1 VDGVRVLLGCD
12 YNDGIGGTV
21 FVRGLSEPVAAP
33 HADRLVAIFG
43 HMGARIVPVD
53 TVSPHG
59 AAPVRVEAVEAVMPE
74 AAPPPT
80 AEPLPAP
87 VTRPRLPRRL

>member
-1 VDGVRVLLGCD
+1 MDGVRVLLGCD

-59 AAPVRVEAVEAVMPE
+59 VAPVRVEAVEAEPPPAPAA
-74 AAPPPT
+74 AAPI
-80 AEPLPAP
+80 A
-87 VTRPRLPRRL
+87 RPRLPRRL

>member
-1 VDGVRVLLGCD
+1 MDGVRVLLGCD
-12 YNDGIGGTV
+12 FNDGIGGTV
-21 FVRGLSEPVAAP
+21 FARGLSEPVAAP

-59 AAPVRVEAVEAVMPE
+59 VAPVRVEAVEAVDPD
-74 AAPPPT
+74 PPPIP
-80 AEPLPAP
+80 APLP
-87 VTRPRLPRRL
+87 VRPSKPSRGR

>member
-1 VDGVRVLLGCD
+1 MDGVRVLLDCD

-59 AAPVRVEAVEAVMPE
+59 VAPVRVEVVEAVEAVE
-74 AAPPPT
+74 AVPP
-80 AEPLPAP
+80 PAP
-87 VTRPRLPRRL
+87 VAPAPIARPRLPRRL

>member
-1 VDGVRVLLGCD
+1 MDGVCVCLGCD

-59 AAPVRVEAVEAVMPE
+59 VAPARVEAVEAVE
-74 AAPPPT
+74 
-80 AEPLPAP
+80 AEPPPAP
-87 VTRPRLPRRL
+87 VAPAPIARPRLPRRL

>member
-1 VDGVRVLLGCD
+1 MDGVRVLLGCD

-59 AAPVRVEAVEAVMPE
+59 VAAAAPVEAVVEQP
-74 AAPPPT
+74 APPLP
-80 AEPLPAP
+80 PPAP
-87 VTRPRLPRRL
+87 RPSKPSRGR

>member
-1 VDGVRVLLGCD
+1 MDGVRVLLGCD
-12 YNDGIGGTV
+12 YNDGIGGTA
-21 FVRGLSEPVAAP
+21 FVRGLSEPVTAL

-59 AAPVRVEAVEAVMPE
+59 VAAAAPVVPIAEQSAL
-74 AAPPPT
+74 PPP
-80 AEPLPAP
+80 PPAP
-87 VTRPRLPRRL
+87 RPSKSARRP

>member
-1 VDGVRVLLGCD
+1 MDGVRVLLGCD

-21 FVRGLSEPVAAP
+21 FVHGLSEPVAAP

-59 AAPVRVEAVEAVMPE
+59 VAPVRVEAVEAVAPE
-74 AAPPPT
+74 PPP
-80 AEPLPAP
+80 PPAP
-87 VTRPRLPRRL
+87 RPSKPSRGR

>member
-1 VDGVRVLLGCD
+1 MDGVRVLLGCD

-21 FVRGLSEPVAAP
+21 FVRGLSEPVSAP

-59 AAPVRVEAVEAVMPE
+59 VAAAAAAAPVEPVEAEPARVV
-74 AAPPPT
+74 PPP
-80 AEPLPAP
+80 APRPSKPAR
-87 VTRPRLPRRL
+87 RP

>member
-1 VDGVRVLLGCD
+1 MDGVRVLLGCD
-12 YNDGIGGTV
+12 FNDGIGGTV

-59 AAPVRVEAVEAVMPE
+59 VAPVRVEAVEAVE
-74 AAPPPT
+74 
-80 AEPLPAP
+80 AEPPPAP
-87 VTRPRLPRRL
+87 VAPAPIARPRLPRRL

>member
-1 VDGVRVLLGCD
+1 MDGVRVLLGCD

-59 AAPVRVEAVEAVMPE
+59 VAPVRVEAVEAVDPD
-74 AAPPPT
+74 PPPIP
-80 AEPLPAP
+80 APLP
-87 VTRPRLPRRL
+87 VRPSKPSRGR

>member
-1 VDGVRVLLGCD
+1 MDGVRVLLGCD
-12 YNDGIGGTV
+12 FNDGIGGTV

-59 AAPVRVEAVEAVMPE
+59 VAAAAAPVEAVVEQP
-74 AAPPPT
+74 APPLP
-80 AEPLPAP
+80 PPAP
-87 VTRPRLPRRL
+87 RPSKPSRGR

>member
-1 VDGVRVLLGCD
+1 MDGVRVLLGCD

-59 AAPVRVEAVEAVMPE
+59 AAPVRVEAE
-74 AAPPPT
+74 PP
-80 AEPLPAP
+80 PAP
-87 VTRPRLPRRL
+87 VAPAPIARPRLPRRL

>member
-1 VDGVRVLLGCD
+1 MDGVRVLLGCD

-59 AAPVRVEAVEAVMPE
+59 VAPVRVEAVEAE
-74 AAPPPT
+74 PP
-80 AEPLPAP
+80 PAP
-87 VTRPRLPRRL
+87 VAPAPIARPRLPRRL

>member
-1 VDGVRVLLGCD
+1 MDGVRVLLGCD

-59 AAPVRVEAVEAVMPE
+59 VAPVRVEAVEAVE
-74 AAPPPT
+74 AEPPP
-80 AEPLPAP
+80 APVAPAP

>member
-1 VDGVRVLLGCD
+1 MDGVRVLLGCD

-59 AAPVRVEAVEAVMPE
+59 VAPVRVEAVEAVDPD
-74 AAPPPT
+74 PPPIP
-80 AEPLPAP
+80 APLP
-87 VTRPRLPRRL
+87 VRPSKPARGR

>member
-1 VDGVRVLLGCD
+1 MDGVRVLLGCD

-59 AAPVRVEAVEAVMPE
+59 VAPVRVEAVEAVEAEPPPAPAA
-74 AAPPPT
+74 AAPI
-80 AEPLPAP
+80 A
-87 VTRPRLPRRL
+87 RPRLPRRL